1 MALHRS
7 EDKMVLG
14 VCKGIAEEYN
24 YDVSLVRILVVV
36 LGLLSAGTMLV
47 VYIILGIILPLGDEA
62 SPNETKEEK
71 NDDDD
76 YNF

>member
-36 LGLLSAGTMLV
+36 LGLISAGTMLV
-47 VYIILGIILPLGDEA
+47 VYIILGIILPLGDEV
-62 SPNETKEEK
+62 SPKETKEEK

>member
-36 LGLLSAGTMLV
+36 LGLISAGTMLV

-62 SPNETKEEK
+62 SPKETKEEK